1 MSFSERLHEIRIEK
15 GISQDKLA
23 DMIGVSQT
31 SIYQWEKGTRKP
43 KSEQIIK
50 LAKALD
56 VSTSYLATDILTNS
70 LMNAVEALA
79 KEYGIDLDSSDG
91 QNDEVHEITE
101 EYIVFELQK
110 LNLNGQI
117 RLLEHIEDLSKI
129 PEYRRE
135 TDEKQHQS
143 KI

>member
-15 GISQDKLA
+15 GLSQDKLA

-70 LMNAVEALA
+70 LMNAVETLA

-91 QNDEVHEITE
+91 HDNEVHEITE

-129 PEYRRE
+129 PEYRKE
-135 TDEKQHQS
+135 TDKE
-143 KI
+143 